1 MAIKTEGKMTEEIK
15 EDLMFM
21 GEHLDPLRKKA
32 LGNICK
38 AKVSISITNSQL
50 VINSVSLMWLMT
62 DIKTII
68 TIDFSV
74 RDWKT

>member
-1 MAIKTEGKMTEEIK
+1 MMAIKTEGKMTEEIK

-38 AKVSISITNSQL
+38 AKVSISITNS
-50 VINSVSLMWLMT
+50 
-62 DIKTII
+62 
-68 TIDFSV
+68 
-74 RDWKT
+74 